1 VGAVSEHTKARDQV
15 GEELGFVQDSTT
27 GTWWGEC
34 PSCGDN
40 SASVGLTSLSC
51 PSCPPVSLDR
61 ARKEFV
67 AVSSAPSNPGELV
80 DLFGDEWLD
89 SYAVE
94 QANPRVQPTSTGID
108 SLDKICR
115 DQGQGKGWGPHLVC
129 LAGNPGLG
137 KTTLALS
144 LISAALRQGRSV
156 GMINL
161 EQTNV
166 QLATR
171 LYSVYT
177 GTKLRDIESGE
188 FSKSAWDATRQKL
201 ADVPPL
207 FAPKGILTS
216 WESIL
221 AYAYKCHAAG
231 CTWICLD
238 YLQLATT
245 GSDASIHDATV
256 RVVTELRRFCLETE
270 CTVLM
275 LSQWNRSGSSNYAEP
290 PVAQNLHGGMMV
302 EASCDLVLGLDHTR
316 VKRVGNSGYYWLL
329 TLKNRHG
336 PIIDGGIPIEI
347 DFSTLRCSEGLPS
360 DESRWG

>member
-1 VGAVSEHTKARDQV
+1 MTDESWEAYVKNSYGMTVDEYNQWKAGGFDHHRDLRDEILKKRPGATRI
-15 GEELGFVQDSTT
+15 
-27 GTWWGEC
+27 
-34 PSCGDN
+34 N
-40 SASVGLTSLSC
+40 
-51 PSCPPVSLDR
+51 
-61 ARKEFV
+61 
-67 AVSSAPSNPGELV
+67 
-80 DLFGDEWLD
+80 LFGDEWLD
-89 SYAVE
+89 SYATE
-94 QANPRVQPTSTGID
+94 QANPRVQPTSTGIA

-115 DQGQGKGWGPHLVC
+115 DQGQGKGWGPHLIC
-129 LAGNPGLG
+129 LAGNPGIG

-161 EQTNV
+161 EQTNI
-166 QLATR
+166 QLSTR

-188 FSKSAWDATRQKL
+188 FSELAWDKTREQL
-201 ADVPPL
+201 EDVPPL
-207 FAPKGILTS
+207 YAPKGILTS

-221 AYAYKCHAAG
+221 AYAYECHAAG

-245 GSDASIHDATV
+245 GSDASIHDSTV

-275 LSQWNRSGSSNYAEP
+275 LSQWNRQGSSNYDSP

-302 EASCDLVLGLDHTR
+302 EASCDAVYGLDHTR
-316 VKRVGNSGYYWLL
+316 IKRVGNSGFYWLL

-336 PIIDGGIPIEI
+336 PVIDGGIPIEI
-347 DFSTLRCSEGLPS
+347 DFTTLQCREGLP
-360 DESRWG
+360 DELDRWG